1 MTNKFTLTLVASAVA
16 FGLAGSAGA
25 TTIGFDDALGGNPH
39 GIYEEDGY
47 SFTPNSG
54 TNGNCPVAADSPCL
68 KELTQGEITTMTKT
82 GGGLF
87 DLLGFDFVLVGSGN
101 NNNNQNNTSSMI
113 VTGHFDPAVSFEIKL
128 GDALGTFTNYILTTV
143 TGVST
148 GNVTFNEGYRVSFL
162 NGLFDG
168 VGSVDFKT
176 VETVVC
182 EAGGKKK
189 CVAGTSGGNAQA
201 RIDNI
206 VVPDPVE
213 PPPVP
218 VPAAGWMLIAGLGSL
233 AAMRRRRNAA

>member
-1 MTNKFTLTLVASAVA
+1 MAL
-16 FGLAGSAGA
+16 GLAGSAGA
-25 TTIGFDDALGGNPH
+25 TTIGFDSALGGNPH

-54 TNGNCPVAADSPCL
+54 TNGNCPVPTDAPCL
-68 KELTQGEITTMTKT
+68 KELTQGEITTMTQT
-82 GGGLF
+82 AGGLF

-101 NNNNQNNTSSMI
+101 NPNNPNNTSSMI
-113 VTGHFDPAVSFEIKL
+113 VTGHLNPAVSFEIKL

-143 TGVST
+143 SGVST
-148 GNVTFNEGYRVSFL
+148 GNVTFNQGYRVSFL

-168 VGSVDFKT
+168 VGMVEFTT
-176 VETVVC
+176 VETIVC
-182 EAGGKKK
+182 DPGSKKK
-189 CVAGTSGGNAQA
+189 CVPGTSGGNAQA

-218 VPAAGWMLIAGLGSL
+218 VPAAGWMLVAGLGGL
-233 AAMRRRRNAA
+233 AALRRRRTAA